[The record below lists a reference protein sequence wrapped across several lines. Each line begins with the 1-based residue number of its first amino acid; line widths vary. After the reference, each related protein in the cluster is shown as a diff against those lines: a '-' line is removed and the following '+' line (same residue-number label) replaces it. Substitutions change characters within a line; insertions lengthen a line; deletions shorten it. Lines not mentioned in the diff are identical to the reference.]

1 MQVSRLHRQ
10 GAHRLLTSL
19 QRVES
24 VSGNFSVAA
33 SRLEIEEPA
42 RSRSTTNGKR
52 NKSVNKKFESGK
64 NPQNWSISVLK
75 FSIYQDFRR
84 ISLTNFPNF
93 RLTCFCFNNW

>member
-42 RSRSTTNGKR
+42 GAGVQQT
-52 NKSVNKKFESGK
+52 ESETK
-64 NPQNWSISVLK
+64 
-75 FSIYQDFRR
+75 
-84 ISLTNFPNF
+84 T
-93 RLTCFCFNNW
+93 